1 VIIVSTDGTGLPDP
15 GSAIG
20 WAWVAHGSGRIDS
33 GGASHGTAQVAEL
46 VALREAVAA
55 HPGDEP
61 LFVES
66 TSQYAI
72 RCASEWLVTWK
83 SHDWRTPSGG
93 DVQHLDEVRALDDV
107 IEDRG
112 GPVRF
117 RWVRGHV
124 DSPFTQRARELAGLA
139 AQEWAAG
146 RGAVD
151 GELLDGVLLATD
163 EHEDDVTGSGSPGR
177 TGTHLR
183 DPEPVGARTSRGA
196 QPPTSGPDWELG
208 TLFD

>member
-1 VIIVSTDGTGLPDP
+1 MIIVSTDGTGLHDT
-15 GSAIG
+15 GDAIG

-33 GGASHGTAQVAEL
+33 GGATLGTAQVAEL
-46 VALREAVAA
+46 VALREAVEA

-72 RCASEWLVTWK
+72 RCASEWLETWK
-83 SHDWRTPSGG
+83 DNGWRTPSGG
-93 DVQHLDEVRALDDV
+93 AVQHLAELQALDAA
-107 IEDRG
+107 IADRS

-139 AQEWAAG
+139 AQDWAAG
-146 RGAVD
+146 RGD
-151 GELLDGVLLATD
+151 LEGTLLAA
-163 EHEDDVTGSGSPGR
+163 DDGGTQDDR
-177 TGTHLR
+177 TR
-183 DPEPVGARTSRGA
+183 EAVGARAGRA
-196 QPPTSGPDWELG
+196 DPPTSGPNWELG